1 MPEPRR
7 IDLSGQ
13 RVLVTGAGRGLGRG
27 MCESFAAWGASVGVA
42 DLASGG
48 IAETLERVRQPGAVF
63 WGGPLDVTDEAS
75 VEAAVEAC
83 WAALGGIDLLV
94 NNAGILSVSQVV
106 DMPLA
111 EWQRVMAVNA
121 TGVFLMSR
129 AVVRRMIAAEL
140 PGSVVSI
147 SSIAG
152 KRGDPGLA
160 HYSASKFA
168 VIGFTQA
175 LAREV
180 ARHDI
185 LVNAL
190 CPGVVETPMIDDLS
204 RAAAVPVA
212 EWLAH
217 QAIGRSQ
224 TPEDI
229 AFAAAFLHRSRAMTG
244 QALTIDGGTL
254 FH

>member
-1 MPEPRR
+1 MSKPRQ

-13 RVLVTGAGRGLGRG
+13 RIFVTGAGRGLGRG
-27 MCESFAAWGASVGVA
+27 MAESFAAWGASVGIA
-42 DLASGG
+42 DLEPTG
-48 IAETLERVRQPGAVF
+48 IEQTLERVRRPGAVS
-63 WGGPLDVTDEAS
+63 WGGLVDVTEEIS
-75 VEAAVEAC
+75 VERAVEAC
-83 WAALGGIDLLV
+83 WAALRGVDLVV
-94 NNAGILSVSQVV
+94 NNAGVLSVAPVV
-106 DMPLA
+106 DMALA

-121 TGVFLMSR
+121 TGVFLVSR
-129 AVVRRMIAAEL
+129 AVVRRMIAAAR
-140 PGSVVSI
+140 PGSIVSI

-190 CPGVVETPMIDDLS
+190 CPGVVKTAMIDDLS
-204 RAAAVPVA
+204 RTAGVPVS
-212 EWLAH
+212 EWLTH

-244 QALTIDGGTL
+244 QPLTIDGGTL